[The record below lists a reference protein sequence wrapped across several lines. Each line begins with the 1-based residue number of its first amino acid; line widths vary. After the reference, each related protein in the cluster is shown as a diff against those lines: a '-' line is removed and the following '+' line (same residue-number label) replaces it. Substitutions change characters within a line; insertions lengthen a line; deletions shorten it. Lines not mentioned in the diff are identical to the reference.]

1 MNNFMNWKDFK
12 NKIDNSSNILLSTH
26 KNPDGDGLGSEIGMY
41 YHLKKI
47 NKSVKIVNISSMA
60 DRYNFMDPDKIVET
74 YSPET
79 SIEKFDLVIVFD
91 LGDYRRL
98 GALGEEISSNNIDVV
113 NIDHH
118 VPKNEDC
125 YCLSIV
131 NMNAPSTTYM
141 IWKYF
146 EYLNLNKIPLDDN
159 IAIPLYAGLINDT
172 GSFRYS
178 AVNSDTH
185 NMASHLLMS
194 NVNPNEIFQYIYENR
209 TIGKINLLSKMIS
222 NLKFKENGKVGYAV
236 MDKKIFNEAGASIDD
251 ADGLADFIRS
261 IDGVEISFC
270 ITSLENT
277 KISFRS
283 RGEYTVNDVAQV
295 FGGGGHYFAAGCE
308 IESSKIDS
316 TVEKIL
322 SEFNRKIKNGN

>member
-1 MNNFMNWKDFK
+1 MNWEELK
-12 NKIDNSSNILLSTH
+12 NKIENSDNILLSTH
-26 KNPDGDGLGSEIGMY
+26 KNPDGDGLGSELAMY
-41 YHLKKI
+41 YQLKKL
-47 NKSVKIVNISSMA
+47 NKNVKIVNISLMA
-60 DRYNFMDPDKIVET
+60 GRYNFMDPENIVET
-74 YSPET
+74 YSPNIP
-79 SIEKFDLVIVFD
+79 IEDFDLVIVFD

-98 GALGEEISSNNIDVV
+98 GALGERISRNNIDVV

-118 VPKNEDC
+118 IPKNEEY

-131 NMNAPSTTYM
+131 NMDAPSTTYM

-146 EYLNLNKIPLDDN
+146 EYLNLNKVPLDDN
-159 IAIPLYAGLINDT
+159 IAIPLYTGLLNDT

-178 AVNSDTH
+178 AVDSDTH
-185 NMASHLLMS
+185 NMASHLLQS
-194 NVNPNEIFQYIYENR
+194 NVNPNQIFQYVYENR

-222 NLKFKENGKVGYAV
+222 NLKFEENGKVGYAV
-236 MDKKIFNEAGASIDD
+236 VDKKIFNEAGASIDE

-283 RGEYTVNDVAQV
+283 RGEYTVNDVAQI
-295 FGGGGHYFAAGCE
+295 FGGGGHYFASGCE
-308 IESSKIDS
+308 IESSNIDS
-316 TVEKIL
+316 TIERIL
-322 SEFNRKIKNGN
+322 SELNRKIKNGN